1 MAKSVKTT
9 YHPNAT
15 ARCSNCKSIY
25 TLGSTTE
32 SLTLE
37 ICANCHPFF
46 TGLEGNIDTAGRI
59 DTYYKKMSMISS
71 DPKKAKVKKVRK
83 LRQSLDNLNFGEDEK
98 TEKITKPKVV
108 KNEETTEIQVA

>member
-9 YHPNAT
+9 YHTNAT

-59 DTYYKKMSMISS
+59 DTYYKKMSMVSG
-71 DPKKAKVKKVRK
+71 DLKKVKTKKVRK

-98 TEKITKPKVV
+98 VEKTTKPKII
-108 KNEETTEIQVA
+108 KEEIVAEIAA